1 VYLALDDTV
10 LDDDDEDL
18 KNQFRDED
26 GKQNR

>member
-1 VYLALDDTV
+1 VYLALDDAV
-10 LDDDDEDL
+10 LDDDEDL